1 MRLPT
6 LCRGPFGHIFVIAVA
21 LLCAASCDLQRLT
34 VNQTADVLYDG
45 SVALDREPDVEF
57 ARDAIPASLKTLET
71 FLVSAPDNPKLL
83 ELLAKGYYSY
93 AFAFLEGD
101 LEVAQVEFAEEET
114 IESLRRRSVIH
125 YLRARDYG
133 FRLLDRPELEKAARA
148 GDLEVLERE
157 LAEVEEDEVPGLF
170 WAGYGWASAINL
182 NQGDTDMVA
191 SLSTVEMMMK
201 RVEQLDTEY
210 FAGGVLYF
218 FGVFYAS
225 RPAMFGGK
233 PELAKEYF
241 ERAMESHGE
250 KNQMIPFLYARFYAP
265 AVQDRELFVEKM
277 HAVATADVD
286 DHPNLRL
293 NNEIARKRARFWL
306 KNMDELIF
314 E

>member
-1 MRLPT
+1 MRLPAR
-6 LCRGPFGHIFVIAVA
+6 CRGPVLPLLFVAFLMP
-21 LLCAASCDLQRLT
+21 LLSSCDLQRLT
-34 VNQTADVLYDG
+34 VDQTADVFYDG
-45 SVALDREPDVEF
+45 SVAIDREPDPQL
-57 ARDAIPASLKTLET
+57 AREAIPASLKTLET

-101 LEVAQVEFAEEET
+101 LERAQVEFAEEET
-114 IESLRRRSVIH
+114 IETLRRRCVIH

-133 FRLLDRPELEKAARA
+133 FRLLDNPELEQAARD
-148 GDLEVLERE
+148 GDIEKLEAE
-157 LAEVEEDEVPGLF
+157 LDNVDKEDVPGLF

-182 NQGDTDMVA
+182 NQGDTDMVG
-191 SLSTVEMMMK
+191 SLTTVEVMMK
-201 RVEQLDTEY
+201 RVEQLDTDY

-225 RPAMFGGK
+225 RPPMFGGK

-250 KNQMIPFLYARFYAP
+250 ANQMIPFLYARFYAP

-277 HAVATADVD
+277 HGVATAEVD
-286 DHPNLRL
+286 DYPDLRL
-293 NNEIARKRARFWL
+293 NNEVARERARFWL
-306 KNMDELIF
+306 ENMDELIF